1 MEMRPKKTA
10 KDLPPR
16 MLRRTKKLASGK
28 LWVGYYYNG
37 RDADGKRKEIPLGT
51 DLAAAKRKWAELEGA
66 PSEKNSNLM
75 QYIFDRY
82 EREIIPKKA
91 FLTQR
96 GNRSCLNRLKKTF
109 SGANIDHI
117 TPQHIAIYRD
127 ARSSKSN
134 ANREIALLSHVFNM
148 AREWGY
154 TAKENPVRGVRKNKE
169 SPRDYYVES
178 DVWNA
183 VYTEA
188 PEELQDAMDIAYL
201 TGQRPSDV
209 LKISLTDIRNGELEI
224 SQKKTGKKL
233 RIVLGGSELGN
244 VINRIKNRTRK
255 VMQVR
260 LVATPS
266 GQHMTMPMLHRRFK
280 AAKDA
285 AMVACPDIA
294 DRIQKFQFRDI
305 RPMAATDIPDLEKAS
320 KLLGHT
326 KQDITKRVYRRLGEK
341 VSPTR

>member
-1 MEMRPKKTA
+1 MEMRPKKSA

-16 MLRRTKKLASGK
+16 MLRRTKKLKSGAV
-28 LWVGYYYNG
+28 WVGYYYNG
-37 RDADGKRKEIPLGT
+37 HENGKRKEIPLGA
-51 DLAAAKRKWAELEGA
+51 DLAEAKKKWAELEGK
-66 PSEKNSNLM
+66 PVTRDNLM
-75 QYIFDRY
+75 GSIFDRY
-82 EREIIPKKA
+82 EKDIIPGKA

-96 GNRSCLNRLKKTF
+96 GNRSCLNRLRKSF
-109 SGANIDHI
+109 SGAPIDSL
-117 TPQHIAIYRD
+117 TPQHIARYRD
-127 ARSSKSN
+127 ARTSKSN

-169 SPRDYYVES
+169 APRDYYVEK
-178 DVWNA
+178 DVWDA
-183 VYTEA
+183 VYSHA
-188 PEELQDAMDIAYL
+188 SEELKDAMDIAYL

-224 SQKKTGKKL
+224 VQKKTSKKL
-233 RIVLGGSELGN
+233 RIVLEGSELGA
-244 VINRIKNRTRK
+244 VINRIKSRGGK
-255 VMQVR
+255 VMQMR

-266 GQHMTMPMLHRRFK
+266 GSHITMPMLHRRFRS
-280 AAKDA
+280 AKDA
-285 AMVACPDIA
+285 AATSHPEIA
-294 DRIQKFQFRDI
+294 DKIQQFQFRDI

-326 KQDITKRVYRRLGEK
+326 KQELTKRVYRRQGER